1 MPETNAL
8 GLTLYAFAAIIL
20 LLNILVTRGLFRDS
34 SISDIQRIAQFIFVW
49 ILPAVG
55 ALVVYGFI
63 AHHHTKEEM
72 TALFPFPLN
81 LIYREPLAPS
91 GYNDVAEGH
100 CGGGGD
106 GD

>member
-1 MPETNAL
+1 MAELSAV
-8 GLTLYAFAAIIL
+8 GLFLVASAAIIL

-34 SISDIQRIAQFIFVW
+34 SISDVQRIAQLLFVW

-55 ALVVYGFI
+55 AIVVYGFI

-72 TALFPFPLN
+72 MALFPFPLN
-81 LIYREPLAPS
+81 LIYREPLEPS

-100 CGGGGD
+100 CGGGGE